1 MMQPVAHVVFGAG
14 PIGAAI
20 AEQVAARGELVRL
33 VSRSGRHLGIPR
45 AETVAADVEDAA
57 AVRRVAEGAKVAY
70 FACQPAYTNWPGGF
84 PVLAKGVIDGLTG
97 TGTKLVAV
105 DNLYLYGRTGGR
117 PLTEDL
123 PAAATTRKGAARA
136 RLAAQFLDAH
146 CAGKV
151 PVVIVRGSN
160 YFGPRGRDSTF
171 GERFFPPLLAGK
183 RVSAFGDPDLPHAVT
198 YVPDFARA
206 AVALAARDD
215 AFGQAWLAPSTSS
228 LSVRQFAG
236 AAARVAGLPQPKV
249 SVMSPL
255 MLRFGGL
262 FMANAREMVEMLY
275 EFAEPFVVDCT
286 KAAGAGLVPTPID
299 DALGATV
306 NWWRSLSA

>member
-1 MMQPVAHVVFGAG
+1 MQPATHVVLGAG
-14 PIGAAI
+14 PVGTAI
-20 AEQVAARGELVRL
+20 AEHVAARGESVRI
-33 VSRSGRHLGIPR
+33 VSRTGRDLGLAG
-45 AETVAADVEDAA
+45 AETLAADVADAA
-57 AVRRVAEGAKVAY
+57 AVRRAAEGAKVAY
-70 FACQPAYTNWPGGF
+70 FACQPAYTDWPAGF
-84 PVLAKGVIDGLTG
+84 PPLAKGVIDGLAG
-97 TGTKLVAV
+97 TGTKLAVV
-105 DNLYLYGRTGGR
+105 DNLYLYGATGGR

-136 RLAAQFLDAH
+136 RLAAQFLEAH
-146 CAGKV
+146 RAGKV
-151 PVVIVRGSN
+151 PVVIIRGSN

-183 RVSAFGDPDLPHAVT
+183 PASAFGDPNLPHAVT

-206 AVALAARDD
+206 VVELAARDD
-215 AFGQAWLAPSTSS
+215 AFGQAWHAPSTSS
-228 LSVRQFAG
+228 LSVRQFAE

-255 MLRFGGL
+255 MLRIGGL

-275 EFAEPFVVDCT
+275 EFEEPFVVDCT

-299 DALGATV
+299 NALRATV
-306 NWWRSLSA
+306 DWWRSQPT